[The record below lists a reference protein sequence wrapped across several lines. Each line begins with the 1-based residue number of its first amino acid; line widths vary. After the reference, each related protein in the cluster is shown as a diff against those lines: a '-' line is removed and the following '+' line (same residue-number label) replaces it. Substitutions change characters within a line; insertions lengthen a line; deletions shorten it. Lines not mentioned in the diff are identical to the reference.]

1 MSLAK
6 HMADARALHAR
17 ASGVDL
23 SGDPDVIHDLRV
35 ALRRCR
41 SLAQGLADV
50 DLVHHDVWRQLAR
63 TARGLFD
70 GLGHLRD
77 AQVMCDWA
85 RLIPDDHRATV
96 DERLTAPLP
105 ALVDDAR
112 KALADFDVRAWD
124 RLTSTMPLLAEHALR
139 KRPLLVHLAIA
150 RYDDA
155 RALHVL
161 AMRRR
166 DAESL
171 HRTRVGVKRLRYTL
185 ESLLPD
191 VHERVARPLK
201 KMQETL
207 GDLHDLDVLCGT
219 FADVG
224 GAALDAARAKRAELL
239 AAYKAMATGR
249 GAWTT
254 VRRALPSSAEVI
266 ERCRRAYVL
275 EMAAALGVDEHR
287 ARRAERAAR
296 ALSVTH
302 GTPISSTRQLAS
314 LLAPAKRR
322 AARRALKA
330 SLGLPADVRRAIMAS
345 LRDDAVIDAVR
356 RADRAGAPPRP

>member
-1 MSLAK
+1 MSLAA
-6 HMADARALHAR
+6 HMADVRTLHAR
-17 ASGVDL
+17 AGSVDL
-23 SGDPDVIHDLRV
+23 AGDADVVHDLRV

-50 DLVHHDVWRQLAR
+50 DLVHRDAWRTLAR
-63 TARGLFD
+63 AARGLFD

-77 AQVMCDWA
+77 AQVMCEWA
-85 RLIPDDHRATV
+85 RLIPDGHRAVV
-96 DERLTAPLP
+96 DARLTAPLP
-105 ALVDDAR
+105 ALIEAAR
-112 KALADFDVRAWD
+112 SALAAFDLAAWD
-124 RLTSTMPLLAEHALR
+124 RLTSTMPALAEHALR
-139 KRPLLVHLAIA
+139 RRPLLLHLALA

-155 RALHVL
+155 RALHVT

-191 VHERVARPLK
+191 VHEDVSKPLK

-207 GDLHDLDVLCGT
+207 GDLHDLDVLCT
-219 FADVG
+219 TLADVDG
-224 GAALDAARAKRAELL
+224 DALAAARTTRAELL
-239 AAYKAMATGR
+239 AKYKAMATGR
-249 GAWTT
+249 GAWTA

-275 EMAAALGVDEHR
+275 ELATALGVDEHR

-296 ALSVTH
+296 ALSIAH
-302 GTPISSTRQLAS
+302 GAPVSSTRQLAS
-314 LLAPAKRR
+314 VLAPAKRR
-322 AARRALKA
+322 AARRALKKG
-330 SLGLPADVRRAIMAS
+330 LGLPDDVRRSIAQA
-345 LRDDAVIDAVR
+345 LKADAVVDAVR
-356 RADRAGAPPRP
+356 RADGAGPPLRP

>member
-1 MSLAK
+1 MNLAK
-6 HMADARALHAR
+6 HMADARALHGR
-17 ASGVDL
+17 ATGVDL
-23 SGDPDVIHDLRV
+23 ADDADVVHDLRV

-50 DLVHHDVWRQLAR
+50 DVAHRDAWRHLAR

-77 AQVMCDWA
+77 AQVMCEWA
-85 RLIPDDHRATV
+85 RLIPDDHRAAV
-96 DERLTAPLP
+96 DARLNAPLP
-105 ALVDDAR
+105 GLIEGAR
-112 KALADFDVRAWD
+112 RALAAFDLGAWD
-124 RLTSTMPLLAEHALR
+124 RLTSTMPPLAERALR
-139 KRPLLVHLAIA
+139 KRPLLLHLALA

-155 RALHVL
+155 RRLHVL

-191 VHERVARPLK
+191 VHEQISKPLK

-207 GDLHDLDVLCGT
+207 GDLHDLDVLCAT
-219 FADVG
+219 LADVD
-224 GAALDAARAKRAELL
+224 GAALDAARDKRAELL
-239 AAYKAMATGR
+239 AHYKAMATGR
-249 GAWTT
+249 GAWTV
-254 VRRALPSSAEVI
+254 VRRALPSSAEII

-275 EMAAALGVDEHR
+275 EVATALGIDEHR

-302 GTPISSTRQLAS
+302 GAPISSTRQLAS

-330 SLGLPADVRRAIMAS
+330 SVGLPVDVRRAIAAS
-345 LRDDAVIDAVR
+345 LKDDAVVDAVR
-356 RADRAGAPPRP
+356 RADRAGPPPRP